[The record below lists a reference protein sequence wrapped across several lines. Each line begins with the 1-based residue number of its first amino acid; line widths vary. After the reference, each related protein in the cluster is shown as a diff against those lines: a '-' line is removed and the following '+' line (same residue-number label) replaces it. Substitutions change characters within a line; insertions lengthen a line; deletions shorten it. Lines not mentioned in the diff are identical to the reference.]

1 MNLDSIG
8 VYRISSPNGSAYIG
22 MTAKSFKERWDGHKA
37 NFRNGHMTCAG
48 LRRAFEKYGVDA
60 MSFEILEE
68 MDGCSDAEILHRERE
83 WWLLHK
89 TQGVN
94 LYNGEPSGRG
104 AVRHTEETRERI
116 SKSFEDDWRT
126 RNGISPTVEVFRQQ
140 YRTST
145 GELRVRFVIALE
157 CESCGISFRGVIGR
171 SFCSVSCSSRGNRNS
186 NKVDAI
192 SKDHLISAVLEG
204 GNSYAIAERLGIKK
218 SSLYGLLQNYGL
230 TIKALQMR
238 V

>member
-8 VYRISSPNGSAYIG
+8 VYRISSPNGSVYIG
-22 MTAKSFKERWDGHKA
+22 MTAKSFKERWEGHRA
-37 NFRNGHMTCAG
+37 AFRKGQMTCTG

-89 TQGVN
+89 AQGVN

-116 SKSFEDDWRT
+116 GAAMLGKIPKNRKYPYGD
-126 RNGISPTVEVFRQQ
+126 I
-140 YRTST
+140 
-145 GELRVRFVIALE
+145 E
-157 CESCGISFRGVIGR
+157 CEFCRAKFRGPLNRGIK
-171 SFCSVSCSSRGNRNS
+171 FCSNLCKKNGSKTSRVSREM
-186 NKVDAI
+186 
-192 SKDHLISAVLEG
+192 LIAAVLQG
-204 GNSYAIAERLGIKK
+204 GNSYAIAESLGIKK
-218 SSLYGLLQNYGL
+218 SSLYGLLHKYGL
-230 TIKALQMR
+230 TIKSLQKGTR
-238 V
+238 E

>member
-22 MTAKSFKERWDGHKA
+22 MTAKSFKERWEGHRA
-37 NFRNGHMTCAG
+37 AFRKGQMTCAG
-48 LRRAFEKYGVDA
+48 LRRAFEKYGIDA

-83 WWLLHK
+83 WWLLHR

-94 LYNGEPSGRG
+94 LYNGEPSGGG

-116 SKSFEDDWRT
+116 SKSFQDDWRT
-126 RNGISPTVEVFRQQ
+126 RNAIPPTVEVFRQQ

-145 GELRVRFVIALE
+145 G
-157 CESCGISFRGVIGR
+157 
-171 SFCSVSCSSRGNRNS
+171 
-186 NKVDAI
+186 KVDAI
-192 SKDHLISAVLEG
+192 SKDRLISAVLEG

-230 TIKALQMR
+230 TIKALQNAS
-238 V
+238 VV